1 MPRADREQG
10 MPEMIRPDICVIGI
24 GAGGPQVAARVA
36 AYGVEVV
43 LVDPARGQLGPASG
57 NAVRA
62 GRLPL
67 TALIAAARRAYGVAQ
82 APAFGV
88 RVPSI
93 EVDFGRVLERVKD
106 VIGARAPNYAR
117 ERLAGLGVRVIEGV
131 PRFKEPSTLA
141 VAADLEIA
149 ARRFV
154 IATGSSS
161 AIPPIAGLEGVP
173 YLTAES
179 AFDLT
184 SCPAHLIVIGADSV
198 GLEFAQAF
206 RRLGAE
212 VTVLDALQP
221 LAQEDPE
228 CAAVVLDQFV
238 REGIRICCGVVARV
252 AAERSQSEVRVVL
265 THVGGEET
273 IIGSHLLVTS
283 GRRANVAGL
292 GLDAAGIKYDGHG
305 IAIDRRLR
313 TTNRRVYAIGEV
325 TGGGQCAHAADHA
338 AGLVVRNALF
348 RLPVRYD
355 PEAMPRVTFTD
366 PELAQVGLTE
376 AAARRRGHGIRVLR
390 WPYWENDRAHA
401 EREARGHI
409 KIVVGKRGRIF
420 GVTIVGAGA
429 GELITV
435 WTLAIDRRVDLDAV
449 AGIVVPY
456 ATLGEIGKW
465 AAGTYFMLGA
475 TNSLARRI
483 IASLRRFG

>member
-1 MPRADREQG
+1 
-10 MPEMIRPDICVIGI
+10 MPEMIRPDICVIGV
-24 GAGGPQVAARVA
+24 GAGGLQVAAQVA

-43 LVDPARGQLGPASG
+43 LVDPVGGQLGPAGG

-67 TALIAAARRAYGVAQ
+67 TALIAAARRAYGAAQ
-82 APAFGV
+82 SPTFGV

-106 VIGARAPNYAR
+106 VIGGRAPNYAR

-131 PRFKEPSTLA
+131 ARFKDPSTLA

-161 AIPPIAGLEGVP
+161 AIPPIAGLEAVP
-173 YLTAES
+173 YLTAEC
-179 AFDLT
+179 AFDLK
-184 SCPAHLIVIGADSV
+184 SCPAHLIVIGAGSV

-206 RRLGAE
+206 RRLGAK

-238 REGIRICCGVVARV
+238 REGIRICRGVVARV
-252 AAERSQSEVRVVL
+252 AAEKSQSEVQSEVHVLL
-265 THVGGEET
+265 THAGGEET
-273 IIGSHLLVTS
+273 IIGSHLLVAS
-283 GRRANVAGL
+283 GRRANVVGL

-376 AAARRRGHGIRVLR
+376 AAARRRGHGTGNGIRVLR
-390 WPYWENDRAHA
+390 WPYRENDRAHA
-401 EREARGHI
+401 EGEARGHI
-409 KIVVGKRGRIF
+409 KIVVGKRGRIL

-435 WTLAIDRRVDLDAV
+435 WTLAIDRRVDLGAV

-465 AAGTYFMLGA
+465 AARTYL
-475 TNSLARRI
+475 TSSLTSSSVRRI
-483 IASLRRFG
+483 IAWLRRFG

>member
-1 MPRADREQG
+1 

-24 GAGGPQVAARVA
+24 DPGGLQVAAQVA

-43 LVDPARGQLGPASG
+43 LVDPFGGRRGPAGG
-57 NAVRA
+57 NAVSA
-62 GRLPL
+62 DRLPL
-67 TALIAAARRAYGVAQ
+67 TALIAAARRAHGAAQ
-82 APAFGV
+82 SPAFGV
-88 RVPSI
+88 RVHSI

-106 VIGARAPNYAR
+106 LVGARAPNYAR
-117 ERLAGLGVRVIEGV
+117 ERFAGLGVRVIEGV
-131 PRFKEPSTLA
+131 ARFKDPSTLA

-154 IATGSSS
+154 IATGASS
-161 AIPPIAGLEGVP
+161 AVPPIAGLEGVP
-173 YLTAES
+173 YLTAEC
-179 AFDLT
+179 AFDLKN
-184 SCPAHLIVIGADSV
+184 CPAHLIVIGAGSV

-206 RRLGAE
+206 RRLGAK
-212 VTVLDALQP
+212 VTVLDAHQP
-221 LAQEDPE
+221 LGQEDPE
-228 CAAVVLDQFV
+228 CVAVVLDQFV
-238 REGIRICCGVVARV
+238 REGIRICSGVVARV
-252 AAERSQSEVRVVL
+252 AAEKSQSEVHVL
-265 THVGGEET
+265 LAHAGGEET
-273 IIGSHLLVTS
+273 IIGSHLLVAS

-325 TGGGQCAHAADHA
+325 TGGPQGARAADHA
-338 AGLVVRNALF
+338 ADLVVRNALF

-376 AAARRRGHGIRVLR
+376 AAARRRGYGIGVLR
-390 WPYWENDRAHA
+390 WPYRENDRAHA
-401 EREARGHI
+401 EAEARGHV
-409 KIVVGKRGRIF
+409 KIVVGKRGRIL

-435 WTLAIDRRVDLDAV
+435 WTLAIDRRVDLGAV
-449 AGIVVPY
+449 AGIMVPY

-465 AAGTYFMLGA
+465 AARTYFMP
-475 TNSLARRI
+475 SLTSSSVRRI
-483 IASLRRFG
+483 IAWLRRFG